1 MHKGAKDFVDDQS
14 GAMAV
19 TVALLL
25 VALLAV
31 AALAIDFGHMAW
43 VQNELQK
50 AADAGALAGAQALGS
65 SANPDWSQGQSTATY
80 VVQQNSADAQPL
92 SDCQVQ
98 YGYWSLLTRTLQSYT
113 IKPQSTDLPAI
124 QVVVTKG
131 ADKSGAIH
139 NGGPLQML
147 FAPIFGVHAFDLNAG
162 AVAMLKRNATWSILE
177 TGNAPLTLNSNIN
190 VNRDVGDNGSGWF
203 TMNSNVTVQGK
214 VYLNTKTPM
223 TNNGGVAEGG
233 IEKDAGSNAILAQAV
248 QDAQMAYNQLTGLAN
263 NLGTQVIN
271 LNSNQTMTINGTA
284 TVNVL
289 DVTSLLLNSNSTL
302 TLNGTSSMSFVVRV
316 SGTFILNSNSNVY
329 LSGGLKQDNVT
340 FVMTGTGSVIINSYS
355 SMYASILSPNA
366 SVILN
371 SYATLY
377 GVLVSGQNI
386 TLNSNSV
393 VTPPKT
399 FLPSTGHGTSL
410 VK

>member
-1 MHKGAKDFVDDQS
+1 MHEGAKDFVDDQS

-19 TVALLL
+19 TVALVL

-98 YGYWSLLTRTLQSYT
+98 YGYWSLLTRTLQIFT
-113 IKPQSTDLPAI
+113 ITPQSTDLPAI

-147 FAPIFGVHAFDLNAG
+147 FAPIFGVHSFSLNAG
-162 AVAMLKRNATWSILE
+162 AVAMLRPGATWSILE
-177 TGNAPLTLNSNIN
+177 TGNGLVTFNSNIN

-214 VYLNTKTPM
+214 VFLNTKTPM
-223 TNNGGVAEGG
+223 TNNGGVVQGG

-263 NLGTQVIN
+263 NLGTQAIN

-316 SGTFILNSNSNVY
+316 SGTFILNANSNVY

-340 FVMTGTGSVIINSYS
+340 FVKTGSSGVILNSNCTVYG
-355 SMYASILSPNA
+355 SILSPNA
-366 SVILN
+366 SVTLN
-371 SYATLY
+371 SNASLY

-386 TLNSNSV
+386 TLNSNIV

-399 FLPSTGHGTSL
+399 FLPSTGHGTTL